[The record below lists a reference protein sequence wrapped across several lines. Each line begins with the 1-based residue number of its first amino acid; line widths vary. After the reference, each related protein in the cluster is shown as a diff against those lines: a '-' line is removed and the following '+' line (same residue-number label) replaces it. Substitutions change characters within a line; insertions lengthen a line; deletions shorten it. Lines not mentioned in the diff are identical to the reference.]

1 VAPDDDLAEA
11 AGDGPR
17 RDAGKRPFIHPAA
30 VLPGLVLACAVAG
43 FAAYGAF
50 LPDYA
55 RDAGMSGAG
64 ILFGLYA
71 LVSLLVRIFGARLPE
86 LLGPRRAVTIALGNI
101 GLGLAVLALT
111 PSTLTLCVASAL
123 LGLGVAFNYPS
134 LMALTVN
141 RASDRDRAVAV
152 SSFTMFFEIGSAAGG
167 LAIGALAE
175 VVGKQQAFLGAVVF
189 AVVGIWLLR
198 TKVVPPGA
206 PDGGPTSRMIDPP
219 HFIPVAG
226 D

>member
-1 VAPDDDLAEA
+1 
-11 AGDGPR
+11 
-17 RDAGKRPFIHPAA
+17 
-30 VLPGLVLACAVAG
+30 
-43 FAAYGAF
+43 
-50 LPDYA
+50 
-55 RDAGMSGAG
+55 
-64 ILFGLYA
+64 
-71 LVSLLVRIFGARLPE
+71 
-86 LLGPRRAVTIALGNI
+86 
-101 GLGLAVLALT
+101 VLALT
-111 PSTLTLCVASAL
+111 PSTLTLCVAAAQH
-123 LGLGVAFNYPS
+123 GHGGACNYPS
-134 LMALTVN
+134 LMARTVN
-141 RASDRDRAVAV
+141 RATDRDRAVAG
-152 SSFTMFFEIGSAAGG
+152 SSVTIVIEIGAAAGG